1 MAHVHRD
8 VDGGAPSPSASAA
21 GPPASARCATT
32 HKEAAWD
39 TAKLLAA
46 GGVAGSFSK
55 TCTAPLARLTILY
68 QVRRSARKGA
78 EEDEGGVL
86 TSVAQVQGMQDTRMA
101 KPRLHMGEL
110 LARIVR
116 EEGARALWKGNGVTI
131 VHRFPYAAV
140 NFFAYEKFT
149 RMLTNHD
156 EDFDGPPPG
165 GYGLAGRRLLAGGA
179 AGATACSVT
188 YPLDLIRTRLAVQRG
203 KGYYKGMAHAFGRI
217 LGDEG
222 VRGLYR
228 GLAATLV
235 GVAPCIAINF
245 ATYETLRAK
254 WMHAH
259 PEFNAPTVGVSLAAG
274 SMAGMVS
281 STATFPLDLL
291 RRRLQLE
298 GAGGQKRRYNGYFHA
313 FRTLIQHEGFRGLYA
328 GIIPEYVKVIPG
340 VAISFYT
347 YEMAKRMFNCE
358 QGHIR

>member
-68 QVRRSARKGA
+68 QVRRSGRKGA
-78 EEDEGGVL
+78 EEDGGGVL